1 MKRVTIA
8 NTNGKTYNPFFHAFD
23 MSNIKYVP
31 VKGHYRNG
39 SYVKPTRRKI
49 INKLKTLEPNEVT
62 AGIDRGLP
70 TLKGTW
76 KKKKK

>member
-8 NTNGKTYNPFFHAFD
+8 NTNSKIYIPFFYVFN
-23 MSNIKYVP
+23 MSEFNKYVP

-39 SYVKPTRRKI
+39 SYVRPTHRRVRD
-49 INKLKTLEPNEVT
+49 KLKNFAPNEVT

-70 TLKGTW
+70 TLKATW
-76 KKKKK
+76 KKK